1 MENAEEMDVK
11 KTEAEK
17 RTLDIIGKMLE
28 MEQEERDCFIAKLI
42 KGEYKYLITFDMG
55 CGNTSAAVVKIAE
68 YDYTCT
74 NLVLWRYL
82 SDWQKDGV
90 RVELKGLSIP
100 TMLGY
105 DETGKAVIGSEALL
119 LGDVAANFKTLPV
132 RNSLAAQFPE
142 IGCCTNVP
150 LGGVWRD
157 YFAVA
162 FRKILKEAKKKYPD
176 ITSDNL
182 IFVVAHPADE
192 KWMNCLEEYRELI
205 EDGTRLQKEQIL
217 TFSEAKA
224 SMEYVCAEKGAL
236 DWSKGV
242 IIIDMGASTLDVEY
256 LVSGKEFLKMECS
269 LAMAGKE
276 VDGLLGNEVLL
287 TLFPDQLENVSIKTD
302 APQNNIIELY
312 PNEVTEDAFFSIH
325 DKVFGSADTQQLF
338 LWNMRRIKE
347 SVSGFGRN
355 EYDPNEAGG
364 AIGNL
369 VLDRNFLE
377 SILATKQFSITCS
390 DPAIAMFMTGG
401 KIGVLEVENTWY
413 GFLSKFVEYV
423 ATEISKQP
431 DSILADKI
439 IVTGGS
445 ANLPNVKYYIN
456 QGIQAAGWKDWNS
469 DNIIVMGQP
478 SDYERTVPYG
488 SASYLLKVM
497 KYTPVMLEFPGKL
510 MRTLEADLCFKCST
524 IIRDEIYPVVSK
536 KIQTVLNQW
545 ASPNNNIDTSINGLK
560 KEIDKI
566 EISQE
571 EIDAA
576 VTSADKKISA
586 LNMTEVAGK
595 TVAQISSF
603 LNSISVNGTYDK
615 SVDFDKI
622 KLSIDIV
629 MIKNAIMRSCD
640 TNKLLQKYFTGLQA
654 IMFLFGIK
662 KAHNKLNVKA
672 RNNFIMN
679 FQRKN
684 SIGAD
689 ICAAIQEQFKKEFA
703 ATEGFGMV
711 EEIIRSLETDINQA
725 MFLG

>member
-68 YDYTCT
+68 YDYTRT
-74 NLVLWRYL
+74 DLVLWRYL
-82 SDWQKDGV
+82 SDWQKNGV
-90 RVELKGLSIP
+90 RQEVKGLSIP

-105 DETGKAVIGSEALL
+105 DETGKAVIGPEALT
-119 LGDVAANFKTLPV
+119 LGNVAANFKTLPV
-132 RNSLAAQFPE
+132 RSSLAAQFPE
-142 IGCCTNVP
+142 IGGCTNVP
-150 LGGVWRD
+150 LGEVWRD
-157 YFAVA
+157 YFVVA
-162 FRKILKEAKKKYPD
+162 FRKILKEAKKTYPD

-192 KWMNCLEEYRELI
+192 KWMNCLEDYRELI
-205 EDGTRLQKEQIL
+205 EDGTGLQKEQIL

-242 IIIDMGASTLDVEY
+242 IIIDMGASTLDMEY

-287 TLFPDQLENVSIKTD
+287 TLFPDELKNVSSKTD
-302 APQNNIIELY
+302 EPQKLIELY
-312 PNEVTEDAFFSIH
+312 PHEVPEDAFFAEH
-325 DKVFGSADTQQLF
+325 DRECGSCDTKKLF
-338 LWNMRRIKE
+338 LWRMRQIKE
-347 SVSGFGRN
+347 DISKVGRCEDN
-355 EYDPNEAGG
+355 PQQDKG
-364 AIGNL
+364 IFSK
-369 VLDRNFLE
+369 LDLDKNFLE
-377 SILATKQFSITCS
+377 SVLTTKKFSVTCS

-439 IVTGGS
+439 IVTGGT
-445 ANLPNVKYYIN
+445 ANLPNVEYYIN

-469 DNIIVMGQP
+469 DNIIVMGQT

-497 KYTPVMLEFPGKL
+497 KYTPVMLEFSGKL

-545 ASPNNNIDTSINGLK
+545 ASPNNSIDTSINGLK

-603 LNSISVNGTYDK
+603 LNSISVNGIYDK

>member
-105 DETGKAVIGSEALL
+105 DETGKAVIGPEALT
-119 LGDVAANFKTLPV
+119 LGNVAANFKTLPV
-132 RNSLAAQFPE
+132 RSSLAAQFPE
-142 IGCCTNVP
+142 IGGCTNVP
-150 LGGVWRD
+150 LGEVWRD
-157 YFAVA
+157 YFVVA
-162 FRKILKEAKKKYPD
+162 FRKILKEAKKTYPD

-192 KWMNCLEEYRELI
+192 KWMNCLEDYRELI
-205 EDGTRLQKEQIL
+205 EDGTGLQKEQIL

-242 IIIDMGASTLDVEY
+242 IIIDMGASTLDMEY

-287 TLFPDQLENVSIKTD
+287 TLFPDELKNVSSKTD
-302 APQNNIIELY
+302 EPQKLIELY
-312 PNEVTEDAFFSIH
+312 PHEVPEDAFFAEH
-325 DKVFGSADTQQLF
+325 DRECGSCDTKKLF
-338 LWNMRRIKE
+338 LWRMRQIKE
-347 SVSGFGRN
+347 DISKVGRCEDN
-355 EYDPNEAGG
+355 PQQDKG
-364 AIGNL
+364 IFSK
-369 VLDRNFLE
+369 LDLDKNFLE
-377 SILATKQFSITCS
+377 SVLTTKKFSVTCS

-439 IVTGGS
+439 IVTGGT
-445 ANLPNVKYYIN
+445 ANLPNVEYYIN

-469 DNIIVMGQP
+469 DNIIVMGQT

-497 KYTPVMLEFPGKL
+497 KYTPVMLEFSGKL

-545 ASPNNNIDTSINGLK
+545 ASPNNSIDTSINGLK

-603 LNSISVNGTYDK
+603 LNSISVNGIYDK

>member
-1 MENAEEMDVK
+1 MENMVEMNVK
-11 KTEAEK
+11 KTKVEK
-17 RTLDIIGKMLE
+17 LILEIIGKMLE

-55 CGNTSAAVVKIAE
+55 CGNTSAAVVKIEE
-68 YDYTCT
+68 YQY
-74 NLVLWRYL
+74 VLTKLITWSYL
-82 SDWQKDGV
+82 IDWQKDGV
-90 RVELKGLSIP
+90 RAVVKGISIP

-105 DETGKAVIGSEALL
+105 DETGKAVVGPEALEF
-119 LGDVAANFKTLPV
+119 GDVAANFKTLPV
-132 RNSLAAQFPE
+132 RNRLVAQFPE
-142 IGCCTNVP
+142 IGGCTNVP
-150 LGGVWRD
+150 LGRIWRD
-157 YFAVA
+157 YFAA
-162 FRKILKEAKKKYPD
+162 TFGMILQDAKKIYPD
-176 ITSDNL
+176 ITRDNL
-182 IFVVAHPADE
+182 VFVVAHPADE
-192 KWMNCLEEYRELI
+192 KWINCLEDYRQLI
-205 EDGTRLQKEQIL
+205 ADGTDLQTEQIL

-256 LVSGKEFLKMECS
+256 LVSGKEFSKMECS

-276 VDGLLGNEVLL
+276 IDGLLGNEILL
-287 TLFPDQLENVSIKTD
+287 TMYPDQLKNVSSKTD
-302 APQNNIIELY
+302 TLQNNIIELY
-312 PNEVTEDAFFSIH
+312 PDEVPEDTFFSEH
-325 DKVFGSADTQQLF
+325 AREFGVCDTQKLF
-338 LWNMRRIKE
+338 LWRMRLIKE
-347 SVSGFGRN
+347 VISQIGRSEYNQYQDGVAFGK
-355 EYDPNEAGG
+355 
-364 AIGNL
+364 
-369 VLDRNFLE
+369 LDLDKNFLE

-401 KIGVLEVENTWY
+401 QIGVLEVENTWY

-431 DSILADKI
+431 GSILADKI
-439 IVTGGS
+439 IVTGGT
-445 ANLPNVKYYIN
+445 ANLPNVEYYIN

-469 DNIIVMGQP
+469 NNIIVMGQP

-510 MRTLEADLCFKCST
+510 MRTLEEDLCFKCSI

-536 KIQTVLNQW
+536 KIQAVLNQW

-689 ICAAIQEQFKKEFA
+689 ICAEIQEQFKKEFA